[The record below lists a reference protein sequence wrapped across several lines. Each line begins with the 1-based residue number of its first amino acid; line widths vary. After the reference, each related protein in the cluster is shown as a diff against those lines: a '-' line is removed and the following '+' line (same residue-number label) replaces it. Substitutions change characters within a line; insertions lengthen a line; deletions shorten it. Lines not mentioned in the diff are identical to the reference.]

1 MARVL
6 IVDDDAAL
14 AELIQLRL
22 RAGGHQT
29 VAVTNSSEALD
40 VVIQKGAP
48 DVAVLDIEMPG
59 LTGMDL
65 LTRIREQVNDPE
77 LPAVF
82 LSGRV
87 KPEDIEAGRALGA
100 AYLTKPF
107 VASALLKVVG
117 DLVRTQKPAGDW

>member
-1 MARVL
+1 MARIL
-6 IVDDDAAL
+6 IVDDDADI

-22 RAGGHQT
+22 RAKGHKT
-29 VAVTNSSEALD
+29 LLVTNSAEALD
-40 VVIQKGAP
+40 LVIRQGAP
-48 DVAVLDIEMPG
+48 DVAVLDVDMPG

-65 LTRIREQVNDPE
+65 LTRLRDELKDPN

-107 VASALLKVVG
+107 VANALLKAV
-117 DLVRTQKPAGDW
+117 DDAVRPAQNSGEW